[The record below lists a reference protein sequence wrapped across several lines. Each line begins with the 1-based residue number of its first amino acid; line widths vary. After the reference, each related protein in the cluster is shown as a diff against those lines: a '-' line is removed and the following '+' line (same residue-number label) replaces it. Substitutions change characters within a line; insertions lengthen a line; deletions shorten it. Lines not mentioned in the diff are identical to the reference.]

1 MSVSPVPAQVVLD
14 EKNTDPRQVED
25 VVAGKPSGGL
35 VEDAKNAADAEHTMS
50 LWKAIQL
57 YPNAIGWSV
66 LLSST
71 LIMEGRPASLNNL
84 SRHTDIFRVRSRTF
98 G

>member
-1 MSVSPVPAQVVLD
+1 MSVNPAPAQVVLD

-25 VVAGKPSGGL
+25 VVSGKQTSGL
-35 VEDAKNAADAEHTMS
+35 VEDAKNASDAEHTMS
-50 LWKAIQL
+50 LWKAIKL

-71 LIMEGRPASLNNL
+71 LIMEGMSASPEHPW
-84 SRHTDIFRVRSRTF
+84 SIY
-98 G
+98 